1 MKATSKIQKGKRLEN
16 KIASLWRQKTGD
28 MSVRTPG
35 SGNGSKF
42 KEDVYTRY
50 FSIEAKNQEKINFW
64 KWWDQARSERSFG
77 KPPVLAISGNYRPIL
92 VCMDIEDWLDLVK
105 IAYYEKGGE

>member
-1 MKATSKIQKGKRLEN
+1 MKAHSRIQKGKRLEN

-28 MSVRTPG
+28 MGVRTPG

-50 FSIEAKNQEKINFW
+50 FSIEAKNQETVHLW
-64 KWWDQARSERSFG
+64 DWWNQAREEKSFS

-92 VCMDIEDWLDLVK
+92 VVMDINDWLDLVK
-105 IAYYEKGGE
+105 IAYYEKESK